1 MLTTKTTIFSEK
13 FKSTM
18 KTIKKKCPKQAEISE
33 DYGMAGTSL
42 FDDYVDITELFDKL
56 TGGHLSK
63 SESEQL
69 KVLEGEEPI
78 PKSHGGLIAF
88 LVIAIIC
95 STWVLTLIQI
105 PEN

>member
-1 MLTTKTTIFSEK
+1 
-13 FKSTM
+13 M

-95 STWVLTLIQI
+95 ST
-105 PEN
+105 